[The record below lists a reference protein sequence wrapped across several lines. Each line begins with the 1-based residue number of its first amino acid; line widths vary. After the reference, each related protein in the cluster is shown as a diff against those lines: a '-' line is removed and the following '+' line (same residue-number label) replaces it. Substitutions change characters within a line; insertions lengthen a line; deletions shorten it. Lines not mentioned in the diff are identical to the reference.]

1 LKDVFTMERAVI
13 VSAIRTPIG
22 RFMGGLSTIPAPRLA
37 AGLIKETLVRTKV
50 DPETIDEVIVGNVLQ
65 AGIGQAPARQALIHG
80 GVPPAVPAVT
90 INKVCGSG
98 MKSVMLAAQ
107 AIRLGDAHT
116 ILAGGMENMSLSPY
130 LLPDARAGQ
139 RLGHGRMVDSMVNDG
154 LWDCY
159 NDFHMGNTA
168 ELVATT
174 YKVTRDAQDQF
185 AVESHRKAMAAA
197 QRGDFS
203 AEIVPVTIAQA
214 KGDPQVISADEGPRA
229 DASVEK
235 LAKLKPVFDKAGS
248 VTAGNASTINDGAA
262 MTLVMS
268 ESRASELGLEILAV
282 IDAYST
288 GGMEPKWVM
297 MAPLKAVGNLLAR
310 TKTRIEDYD
319 LIELNEAFA
328 AQGVALTSE
337 LKLDPAR
344 LNVNG
349 GAVALGHPIGCS
361 GTRVLVTL
369 IHAMRKRGAQRG
381 LASLCLGGGNAVAMS
396 VSLPK

>member
-1 LKDVFTMERAVI
+1 MERAVI
-13 VSAIRTPIG
+13 VSALRTPIG
-22 RFMGGLSTIPAPRLA
+22 RFMGGLSTIPAPKLA
-37 AGLIKETLVRTKV
+37 AGLIKETIARTKL
-50 DPETIDEVIVGNVLQ
+50 DPETVDEVILGNVLQ
-65 AGIGQAPARQALIHG
+65 AGIGQAPARQALIRG

-98 MKSVMLAAQ
+98 LKSVMLAAQ
-107 AIRLGDAHT
+107 AIRLGDAHA
-116 ILAGGMENMSLSPY
+116 ILAGGMESMSLSPY

-139 RLGHGRMVDSMVNDG
+139 RLGHGRMIDSMVNDG

-174 YKVTRDAQDQF
+174 YKVSREAQDQF
-185 AVESHRKAMAAA
+185 AVESHRKAVTAA

-203 AEIVPVTIAQA
+203 AEIVPVSIPQP
-214 KGDPQVISADEGPRA
+214 KGDPQVVAADEGPRG
-229 DASVEK
+229 DASIEK
-235 LAKLKPVFDKAGS
+235 LAKLKPVFDKTGS

-262 MTLVMS
+262 ILLVTS
-268 ESRASELGLEILAV
+268 ESRAKERGLEVLAV
-282 IDAYST
+282 IDGYAT

-297 MAPLKAVGNLLAR
+297 MAPLKAVANLLAK

-328 AQGVALTSE
+328 AQGVALTHE

-349 GAVALGHPIGCS
+349 GAVALGHPIGAS
-361 GTRVLVTL
+361 GARVLVTL
-369 IHAMRKRGAQRG
+369 IHAMRKRGAKRG
-381 LASLCLGGGNAVAMS
+381 MASLCLGGGNAVALS

>member
-1 LKDVFTMERAVI
+1 MERAVI
-13 VSAIRTPIG
+13 VSALRTPIG
-22 RFMGGLSTIPAPRLA
+22 RFMGGLSTIPAPKLA
-37 AGLIKETLVRTKV
+37 AGLIKETIARTKL
-50 DPETIDEVIVGNVLQ
+50 DPETVDEVILGNVLQ

-98 MKSVMLAAQ
+98 LKSVMLAAQ
-107 AIRLGDAHT
+107 AIRLGDAHA
-116 ILAGGMENMSLSPY
+116 ILAGGMESMSLSPY

-139 RLGHGRMVDSMVNDG
+139 RLGHGRMIDSMVNDG

-174 YKVTRDAQDQF
+174 YKVSREAQDQF
-185 AVESHRKAMAAA
+185 AVESHRKAVTAA

-203 AEIVPVTIAQA
+203 AEIVPVSIPQP
-214 KGDPQVISADEGPRA
+214 KGDPRVVAADEGPRG
-229 DASVEK
+229 DASIEK
-235 LAKLKPVFDKAGS
+235 LAKLKPVFDKTGS

-262 MTLVMS
+262 ILLVTS
-268 ESRASELGLEILAV
+268 ESRAKERGLEVLAV
-282 IDAYST
+282 IDGYAT

-297 MAPLKAVGNLLAR
+297 MAPLKAVANLLAK

-328 AQGVALTSE
+328 AQGVALTHE

-349 GAVALGHPIGCS
+349 GAVALGHPIGAS
-361 GTRVLVTL
+361 GARVLVTL
-369 IHAMRKRGAQRG
+369 IHAMRKRGAKRG
-381 LASLCLGGGNAVAMS
+381 MASLCLGGGNAVALS

>member
-1 LKDVFTMERAVI
+1 MERAVI

-235 LAKLKPVFDKAGS
+235 LAKLKPVFDK
-248 VTAGNASTINDGAA
+248 
-262 MTLVMS
+262 
-268 ESRASELGLEILAV
+268 
-282 IDAYST
+282 
-288 GGMEPKWVM
+288 
-297 MAPLKAVGNLLAR
+297 
-310 TKTRIEDYD
+310 
-319 LIELNEAFA
+319 
-328 AQGVALTSE
+328 
-337 LKLDPAR
+337 
-344 LNVNG
+344 
-349 GAVALGHPIGCS
+349 
-361 GTRVLVTL
+361 
-369 IHAMRKRGAQRG
+369 
-381 LASLCLGGGNAVAMS
+381 
-396 VSLPK
+396 

>member
-1 LKDVFTMERAVI
+1 MERAVI
-13 VSAIRTPIG
+13 VSALRTPIG
-22 RFMGGLSTIPAPRLA
+22 RFMGGLSSVPAPKLA
-37 AGLIKETLVRTKV
+37 AGLIKETIARTKL
-50 DPETIDEVIVGNVLQ
+50 DPETIDEVILGNVLQ

-107 AIRLGDAHT
+107 AIRVGDGHVF
-116 ILAGGMENMSLSPY
+116 LAGGMENMSLSPY

-174 YKVTRDAQDQF
+174 YKVSREAQDQF
-185 AVESHRKAMAAA
+185 AVDSHRKAIAAA

-203 AEIVPVTIAQA
+203 AEIVPVAIPQA
-214 KGDPQVISADEGPRA
+214 KGDAQVIAADEGPRA
-229 DASVEK
+229 DASAEK
-235 LAKLKPVFDKAGS
+235 LGKLKPVFDKAGS

-262 MTLVMS
+262 LLLVMS
-268 ESRASELGLEILAV
+268 ESRAKELGYEVLAV
-282 IDAYST
+282 IDGYAT

-297 MAPLKAVGNLLAR
+297 MAPLKAVDNLLAR
-310 TKTRIEDYD
+310 TKTRIEDYG
-319 LIELNEAFA
+319 LIELNEAFS
-328 AQGVALTSE
+328 AQGVALINE

-349 GAVALGHPIGCS
+349 GAVALGHPIGAS
-361 GTRVLVTL
+361 GARVLATL
-369 IHAMRKRGAQRG
+369 IHAMRKRGVKRG
-381 LASLCLGGGNAVAMS
+381 MASLCLGGGNAVAMS
-396 VSLPK
+396 VSLP

>member
-1 LKDVFTMERAVI
+1 MEKAVI
-13 VSAIRTPIG
+13 VSALRTPIG
-22 RFMGGLSTIPAPRLA
+22 RFMGGLSTIPAPKLA
-37 AGLIKETLVRTKV
+37 AGLIKETIARTKL

-139 RLGHGRMVDSMVNDG
+139 RLGHGRMIDSMVNDG

-185 AVESHRKAMAAA
+185 AVESHRKAIAAA
-197 QRGDFS
+197 QSGAFK

-268 ESRASELGLEILAV
+268 ESRAKELGLEILAV

-319 LIELNEAFA
+319 LIELNEAFS
-328 AQGVALTSE
+328 AQGVALTNE
-337 LKLDPAR
+337 LKLDPAK

>member
-1 LKDVFTMERAVI
+1 MERAVI
-13 VSAIRTPIG
+13 VSALRTPIG
-22 RFMGGLSTIPAPRLA
+22 RFMGGLSSVPAPKLA
-37 AGLIKETLVRTKV
+37 AGLIKETIARTKL
-50 DPETIDEVIVGNVLQ
+50 DPETIDEVILGNVLQ

-107 AIRLGDAHT
+107 AIRVGDGHVF
-116 ILAGGMENMSLSPY
+116 LAGGMENMSLSPY

-174 YKVTRDAQDQF
+174 YKVSREAQDQF
-185 AVESHRKAMAAA
+185 AVDSHRKAIAAA

-203 AEIVPVTIAQA
+203 AEIVPVAIPQA
-214 KGDPQVISADEGPRA
+214 KGDAQVIAADEGPRA
-229 DASVEK
+229 DASAEK
-235 LAKLKPVFDKAGS
+235 LGKLKPVFDKAGS

-262 MTLVMS
+262 LLLVMS
-268 ESRASELGLEILAV
+268 ESRAKELGYEVLAV
-282 IDAYST
+282 IDGYAT

-297 MAPLKAVGNLLAR
+297 MAPLKAVANLLAR
-310 TKTRIEDYD
+310 TKTRIEDYG
-319 LIELNEAFA
+319 LIELNEAFS
-328 AQGVALTSE
+328 AQGVALINE

-349 GAVALGHPIGCS
+349 GAVALGHPIGAS
-361 GTRVLVTL
+361 GARVLATL
-369 IHAMRKRGAQRG
+369 IHAMRKRGVKRG
-381 LASLCLGGGNAVAMS
+381 MASLCLGGGNAVAMS
-396 VSLPK
+396 VSLP